1 MDIQQLYIPAL
12 ASLRLLA
19 NAQGGGSLSVSDI
32 ELYLPS
38 NLPSNVSCDSSLV
51 EAEWELRYAMAEVT
65 LNTLRSHL
73 LLRSRLYKSKDR
85 HVRGQAQNTRSYDLI
100 HTVEARVKASA
111 IKYRII
117 RVALTQLT
125 ELRMSD
131 SKWEDIYRELKDT
144 DIKGFH
150 HLMMTARRV
159 TSLCRGYGKRMAR
172 EQQVWT
178 VGHKMVCNCSYFIQR
193 TFI

>member
-144 DIKGFH
+144 DIKG
-150 HLMMTARRV
+150 LS
-159 TSLCRGYGKRMAR
+159 SLDDDGA
-172 EQQVWT
+172 E
-178 VGHKMVCNCSYFIQR
+178 GHKSLSWIWKAHGTGAAGVDGGTQDGM
-193 TFI
+193 